1 MYSICLWH
9 RVDRNTKRRASSCL
23 LFISIEIVKRSKGN
37 NLIKM
42 LFIQYYSLT
51 TVYVCVCVCLSLNAH
66 PRHHTYS
73 STTLKLHSCDRSFAL
88 RISFFSHYL
97 SLHIFGYLIFCL
109 TLPRCLQAH
118 GLNYCHF
125 QLDAT
130 RYRGFAS
137 LLWCMIWYDT
147 IVYVYTLKCAS
158 AFAVLL

>member
-1 MYSICLWH
+1 MSPFHQHRDRKKIKRQQFNKNAIYSVLLAH
-9 RVDRNTKRRASSCL
+9 DRVC
-23 LFISIEIVKRSKGN
+23 
-37 NLIKM
+37 
-42 LFIQYYSLT
+42 
-51 TVYVCVCVCLSLNAH
+51 VCVCVCLSLNAH